1 MNFLPV
7 LQKIKNVKLNFLPA
21 LQLLFVALK
30 LTKFID
36 WSWWLVLLPT
46 IIQIGIIGVLLL
58 ILLILC
64 LINNF
69 LK

>member
-1 MNFLPV
+1 M
-7 LQKIKNVKLNFLPA
+7 NFLPA
-21 LQLLFVALK
+21 LQLLFIALK

-46 IIQIGIIGVLLL
+46 ILPAGIVGVLL
-58 ILLILC
+58 IIFLILC

>member
-1 MNFLPV
+1 MNF
-7 LQKIKNVKLNFLPA
+7 ISA
-21 LQLLFVALK
+21 LQLVFITLK

-46 IIQIGIIGVLLL
+46 IFPAGIIGIL
-58 ILLILC
+58 IIIYLILC
-64 LINNF
+64 LIQLF

>member
-1 MNFLPV
+1 M
-7 LQKIKNVKLNFLPA
+7 NFLPA

-46 IIQIGIIGVLLL
+46 ILPAGIIGVLL
-58 ILLILC
+58 IIFLILC

>member
-1 MNFLPV
+1 MNF
-7 LQKIKNVKLNFLPA
+7 IPA
-21 LQLLFVALK
+21 LQLIFITLK

-46 IIQIGIIGVLLL
+46 ILPAGIIGIL
-58 ILLILC
+58 IIIYLILC
-64 LINNF
+64 LIKLF